1 MTTAFWCVLI
11 AALLPYGATLAAKI
25 GGEKFDNSN
34 PRDWLG
40 QQAGHRRRANA
51 AQLNSFEA
59 FPLFVAAVIVAHL
72 TGAPQLRVDV
82 LAISF
87 VVARLCYIGFYIADI
102 ATLRSLAWFVG
113 IGSAIAIFVAGA

>member
-1 MTTAFWCVLI
+1 MTTAYWCVLI

-59 FPLFVAAVIVAHL
+59 FPLFAAAVIVAHL
-72 TGAPQLRVDV
+72 TQAPQPRVDL
-82 LAISF
+82 LAITF
-87 VVARLCYIGFYIADI
+87 VAARICYIGLYVADL
-102 ATLRSLAWFVG
+102 AKLRSLAWFVG
-113 IGSAIAIFVAGA
+113 IGSAVAIFVAGA

>member
-1 MTTAFWCVLI
+1 MTTALWCVLI

-34 PRDWLG
+34 PREWLA
-40 QQAGHRRRANA
+40 QQGGHRRRANA

-59 FPLFVAAVIVAHL
+59 FPLFAAAVIVAHL
-72 TGAPQLRVDV
+72 TNAPQPRVDL
-82 LAISF
+82 LAITF
-87 VVARLCYIGFYIADI
+87 VVARLCYIGFYVADI

>member
-11 AALLPYGATLAAKI
+11 AALLPYAATLAAKI
-25 GGEKFDNSN
+25 GGDKFDNSN

-59 FPLFVAAVIVAHL
+59 FPLFAAAVIVAHL
-72 TGAPQLRVDV
+72 TGAPQSRVDV
-82 LAISF
+82 LAIIF
-87 VVARLCYIGFYIADI
+87 VAARLCYIGFYIADI

-113 IGSAIAIFVAGA
+113 IGSAIAIFIAGA